1 MSPRI
6 AAADLGK
13 RTAKLLVGV
22 IGESGLVV
30 ESSTVVDHGG
40 RPLDAFARWYDEAA
54 VSGCAALGVTG
65 LYADEIAAPALA
77 PLPEDAC
84 LAAALDVL
92 PELRG
97 PRNLVSVGARGYAV
111 LVRDGSGRVH
121 YVENDKCSSGT
132 GETMVKTAARFGM
145 TIEQADRIASAAS
158 LSIAITARCSVFAK
172 SEMTHFGNQGEPA
185 DRLFRGYFDS
195 IARYVA
201 AMLARVRVPGPVHL
215 IGGASRL
222 QTLRACLEAH
232 IGSDVSVIDRGPSLE
247 AIGALVLASEHAA
260 SARPTPLPRET
271 SALVRAKRRRIRVLP
286 PASDAAHRVTR
297 LAAPPVADG
306 AAREPCILGLDLGST
321 GSKAVLTSI
330 ETGEIA
336 LDLYDRTRGNPVEA
350 SQRLVRSLLGQTS
363 VDVRAI
369 AVTGSGREAVA
380 TVLRAAYPDAGD
392 RIIVANEIV
401 AHATA
406 AIRCDDRGGES
417 VTVVEIGGQDAKFI
431 RIAGGQI
438 VESDMNKAC
447 SAGTGSFLEE
457 QAALYGVEDIH
468 EFARLASAGKHP
480 PDLGQM
486 CTVFVA
492 DAAAEANAQ
501 GFTIPDLFAG
511 FQYSVIHNYL
521 NRVMGQ
527 RAFSER
533 VFFQGKPAS
542 GESLAWTLAAVSG
555 REVIVPPNPG
565 AMGAWGI
572 GLCACSDLG
581 AETLLR
587 APLLDL
593 QALLDAKVVS
603 KTEFRCEDKR
613 CATLCRIE
621 RATVSVGG
629 VNQAV
634 FSGGSCPKFEV
645 ARAGRPKLPAD
656 APSAFDEREALLAP
670 FFAEDEGGARADSTG
685 PLPAFE
691 RVGECVC
698 VPYVGPL
705 AGWLPWTVTLLRE
718 LGLRVRVLRPSS
730 SSLAR
735 GEELCPAYDAC
746 APTKV
751 AYGVA
756 RDAENIV
763 FLPRLLDVADRD
775 GGPGKTCASEQAMPV
790 VVSRTLADRG
800 SDARVVMPVLSFE
813 HGLESPAVYLAAAD
827 AAREL
832 GVPLDRV
839 PHAVR
844 RAAEAQRH
852 YERELSGIGWRTL
865 AYGRA
870 RQIPVVVVCGSLH
883 VVFDPTINAGIPA
896 VLRQNGALALP
907 MDCYRVPS
915 NIDPLDRVAWG
926 DARRALRV
934 ALGARAAGDVY
945 PLWLSA
951 FGCGPSSF
959 VEQIFDHLMRGYPH
973 TCLESDGHGGAAGF
987 VTRVQSFLHGVRAH
1001 DRRPSPAPEQRLA
1014 ALLPVE
1020 PRPLADG
1027 RSRVVLFSVADRL
1040 GKLAAA
1046 AHRSL
1051 GYDAVAS
1058 GPNTS
1063 ETLALGRRDCSGKEC
1078 LPYQL
1083 VWGSFRRHVEEA
1095 PTGERSVLLQVMG
1108 QGACRNCMFSVKDR
1122 ISLERLDLDRRV
1134 DIRHF
1139 GQDRNSRVGFLS
1151 SFLSATLGW
1160 EVLEQLGSYHRA
1172 AARDPVR
1179 VDQVLDRYQDEL
1191 LAMVERPQ
1199 RAGLAGV
1206 VGAGRRF
1213 RQLLDLVERASRQ
1226 VADLERGDDTGARTV
1241 LLTGD
1246 IYVRIDEFANDGL
1259 VRALNRRGVRVL
1271 MDPVSVV
1278 VEYLSLHGS
1287 SELLGLSDAPV
1298 ESMITHAVIRRARR
1312 HVYGRAR
1319 ARNRWLP
1326 MADVAEMLERARPLI
1341 DGHPFG
1347 EAPITV
1353 GSALSAW
1360 AARACDGVVVASP
1373 WGCGPA
1379 LVAESLLR
1387 SQRDIPMLFVY
1398 SDGSPLDERRVDGFA
1413 HRLRRQPSRVAH
1425 GEASS

>member
-1 MSPRI
+1 MSPRV

-13 RTAKLLVGV
+13 RTAKLLVGA
-22 IGESGLVV
+22 IGEHGLAI
-30 ESSTVVDHGG
+30 ESSAVVDHGG
-40 RPLDAFARWYDEAA
+40 RPLDAFARWYDEAS

-65 LYADEIAAPALA
+65 LYADEIAVPALA

-92 PELRG
+92 AELQG

-111 LVRDGSGRVH
+111 LVRDASGRVH
-121 YVENDKCSSGT
+121 FVENDKCSSGT

-145 TIEQADRIASAAS
+145 TIEEADRVAAGASQ
-158 LSIAITARCSVFAK
+158 SIAITARCSVFAK
-172 SEMTHFGNQGEPA
+172 SEMTHFGNQGEPV

-215 IGGASRL
+215 IGGACRL

-232 IGSDVSVIDRGPSLE
+232 IGSEVSLIDRGPSLE
-247 AIGALVLASEHAA
+247 AIGALVLASEHA
-260 SARPTPLPRET
+260 SSSRPSPLPRDAW
-271 SALVRAKRRRIRVLP
+271 ALVRAKRRRIRVLP

-306 AAREPCILGLDLGST
+306 AARAPCILGLDLGST

-350 SQRLVRSLLGQTS
+350 SQRLVRSLLARTS
-363 VDVRAI
+363 ADVRAI

-406 AIRCDDRGGES
+406 AVRCDDRSGAS
-417 VTVVEIGGQDAKFI
+417 LTVVEIGGQDAKFI
-431 RIAGGQI
+431 RIADGQI

-468 EFARLASAGKHP
+468 EFARLARAAMHP

-492 DAAAEANAQ
+492 DAAAEASAQ

-572 GLCACSDLG
+572 GLCACSELG
-581 AETLLR
+581 AEALLH
-587 APLLDL
+587 APVLDL
-593 QALLDAKVVS
+593 RALLDARVVS

-629 VNQAV
+629 ASQAV

-645 ARAGRPKLPAD
+645 ARAGRPKLPPD
-656 APSAFDEREALLAP
+656 APSAFDEREAVLAP
-670 FFAEDEGGARADSTG
+670 FLAQDDG
-685 PLPAFE
+685 
-691 RVGECVC
+691 GECAC
-698 VPYVGPL
+698 VPYVGSL

-718 LGLRVRVLRPSS
+718 LGLRVRVLRPTST
-730 SSLAR
+730 SLAR

-756 RDAENIV
+756 RDAENVV

-790 VVSRTLADRG
+790 VVSRTLTDRG

-813 HGLESPAVYLAAAD
+813 HGLEAPAVYLAVAD

-839 PHAVR
+839 PRAVR

-852 YERELSGIGWRTL
+852 YERELAGIGWRTL

-883 VVFDPTINAGIPA
+883 VVFDPTINAGIPTG
-896 VLRQNGALALP
+896 LRQNGALALP
-907 MDCYRVPS
+907 MDCHPVPS
-915 NIDPLDRVAWG
+915 NIDPLQRVAWG

-934 ALGARAAGDVY
+934 ALAARAAGDVY

-959 VEQIFDHLMRGYPH
+959 VEQVFDHLMRGYPH

-1001 DRRPSPAPEQRLA
+1001 DRRPSPAPAQRLA

-1027 RSRVVLFSVADRL
+1027 RSRVVLFSVADGL

-1083 VWGSFRRHVEEA
+1083 VWGSFRKHVEEA

-1151 SFLSATLGW
+1151 GFLSATLGW

-1172 AARDPVR
+1172 SVRDPVR

-1199 RAGLAGV
+1199 RGGLAGMV
-1206 VGAGRRF
+1206 DAGRRF

-1226 VADLERGDDTGARTV
+1226 VADLERRDDVATRTV

-1298 ESMITHAVIRRARR
+1298 ESMITLAVIRRARR
-1312 HVYGRAR
+1312 QVYRRAR

-1326 MADVAEMLERARPLI
+1326 MGDVQEMLDRARPLI

-1360 AARACDGVVVASP
+1360 AARSCDGIVVASP

-1398 SDGSPLDERRVDGFA
+1398 SDGSPLDERRIDGFA
-1413 HRLRRQPSRVAH
+1413 HRLRRQPSRATHV
-1425 GEASS
+1425 EVSP